1 MSGVGSF
8 ATAAVETAD
17 VKEVTVNNS
26 SKDPNHRTWNDER
39 NGQGKFETVPGL
51 ESNLGGNGKGGEPD
65 ITAGQK
71 MLAACSGSLFT
82 SLLGIFSFFLPGSHN

>member
-17 VKEVTVNNS
+17 VKEATVNNS
-26 SKDPNHRTWNDER
+26 SKDRNHRTWIDER
-39 NGQGKFETVPGL
+39 NNQAKFETVPGL
-51 ESNLGGNGKGGEPD
+51 ESNPGGNGKGGEPD

-82 SLLGIFSFFLPGSHN
+82 SLLGIFSFFT